1 MATTIATI
9 GWAASATA
17 VTQCSYCNFSN
28 RSSRHFCSNKCSN
41 SSAQQS
47 VNSICQTKT
56 SFEKTIKTTWLTLR
70 AESPSIFLEKS
81 GRGSAGREQSLL
93 PLPDFSRKIEGDS
106 ARSVEYRT
114 RFLQW
119 REDVNCWPKY
129 RKHALLLNKMV
140 KIFPRF
146 HTKMLKTR
154 TSNSMRVLS
163 TIARII
169 AVLAHSTEPTLS
181 CDKHWNLQVI
191 QLDQK

>member
-1 MATTIATI
+1 MFFLQNA
-9 GWAASATA
+9 
-17 VTQCSYCNFSN
+17 Y
-28 RSSRHFCSNKCSN
+28 
-41 SSAQQS
+41 
-47 VNSICQTKT
+47 
-56 SFEKTIKTTWLTLR
+56 
-70 AESPSIFLEKS
+70 LEKFLCFS
-81 GRGSAGREQSLL
+81 CTVWLSLCFWSSMYLMISSFWKRGHPRLSYIWIWSMLNKIMKSAGREQSLL

-154 TSNSMRVLS
+154 TSNSMRILS

-169 AVLAHSTEPTLS
+169 AVLAPSTEPSLS

-191 QLDQK
+191 QLDQKQLVLIY